1 MEDFKNE
8 NEYGNMKTEETY
20 EGIILKTGDEGYRYY
35 SEDDYS
41 EDSSI
46 ADIIITCGYV
56 SETSSTARVNMSA
69 TCENADDLYIRLLK
83 DEGTVL
89 YSTGTSGTSFSTQK
103 TFVSAGTYIV
113 EAEVVRTNG
122 GRKVRRAPLR
132 VETSVGEQNRCD
144 MCDETGW
151 MSATTQCTSCGA
163 WQTHAAPIQI
173 SHYNESVSISTV
185 TVNMS
190 ASCTNAV
197 DMYLRV
203 IREDGTE
210 CYSRHASSTNIS
222 KTMPLGAGRYTL
234 QAEAIS
240 LTGGI
245 RIATNEMVIN
255 PGNSSS
261 SGSSSGGCYNCGGTG
276 YVGSYNCSI
285 CNPSTGSSG
294 SSSNNC
300 SNCGGTGYVG
310 SGNCSIC
317 NPSTSSS
324 GSSSNNCS
332 NCGGTGYVGS
342 ANCSVC
348 NPEIKSY
355 DCSYCLDTGWLN
367 GQKCTHCSTDDLGP
381 NGIDITPSYS
391 IDSTLYTLN
400 VTATCGNAWWMRAE
414 VENTTFSNEASTNNV
429 SLEAIELEEGS
440 YSVKVTAQRNGIYR
454 YQYANVT
461 LKNREI
467 SYACPPYINFS
478 NETGEY
484 NSTTGKYSVS
494 VSVYCEDATHI
505 DMEILNNDKALC
517 ASIDGSGTSA
527 SGICDLVAG
536 KHYAKFVIERGSLGT
551 IEDVYAFDV
560 NATTTGG
567 GDPTSGNEDDTT
579 TTPEVEDIPDNER
592 KFLLLY
598 TGPDLNGG
606 NYETFTTADIQRLKE
621 CGATD
626 FVLLTAAS
634 YNRYNG
640 KSIIEEIPGEYE
652 VYSSPEKYME
662 EYSTFLDK
670 VGIELNNLD
679 LNELHYILWEEAP
692 AEKPYEVHL
701 FKPVNNDVRKYS
713 EWGNGYSY
721 DSYIE
726 EVINLANK
734 LVEKIPCCNLWIG
747 LPPMI
752 PSTYFLADKYIAP
765 YKYIVDN
772 VLYENKGDGT
782 NVPRSFF
789 NNIQGFYY
797 GTEEIPHSYTKFEE
811 DNRIIDY
818 NLVEIYDDCFKNIV
832 IYNMSVI
839 SNYVHTNYN
848 KKMLWIPYYHVDT
861 ELCKRVSYVAS
872 RTNIFDF
879 VILQTSYYFNGD
891 NGQSNMEVVKKCIE
905 QQEWYYPTGSNLYV
919 TGIPKGDS
927 KTQIGVIAEMDYTTT
942 EYGLQQF
949 LNYSKL
955 SEAEKKEHDLRQFP
969 VDVLPK
975 YKDRHKE
982 FVKKFADFV
991 NGTDETESVCMAFY
1005 GGERDDM
1012 FKSNI
1017 DIIGNVK
1024 EFFKYGKAIE

>member
-1 MEDFKNE
+1 MKKIRAAIVG
-8 NEYGNMKTEETY
+8 YGN
-20 EGIILKTGDEGYRYY
+20 I
-35 SEDDYS
+35 
-41 EDSSI
+41 
-46 ADIIITCGYV
+46 
-56 SETSSTARVNMSA
+56 
-69 TCENADDLYIRLLK
+69 
-83 DEGTVL
+83 
-89 YSTGTSGTSFSTQK
+89 
-103 TFVSAGTYIV
+103 
-113 EAEVVRTNG
+113 
-122 GRKVRRAPLR
+122 
-132 VETSVGEQNRCD
+132 
-144 MCDETGW
+144 
-151 MSATTQCTSCGA
+151 
-163 WQTHAAPIQI
+163 
-173 SHYNESVSISTV
+173 
-185 TVNMS
+185 
-190 ASCTNAV
+190 
-197 DMYLRV
+197 
-203 IREDGTE
+203 
-210 CYSRHASSTNIS
+210 
-222 KTMPLGAGRYTL
+222 GRYTL

-381 NGIDITPSYS
+381 NGIDIAPSYS

-536 KHYAKFVIERGSLGT
+536 KHYAKFVIERGNLGT

-567 GDPTSGNEDDTT
+567 GSTGGDDLTDEDDTT
-579 TTPEVEDIPDNER
+579 TTPPAVEDVPDNER

-598 TGPDLNGG
+598 TGPNLMGG
-606 NYETFTTADIQRLKE
+606 VYDEFDSAEGDFEKLAT

-626 FVLLTAAS
+626 FVFLTAAALN
-634 YNRYNG
+634 YDIYGNP
-640 KSIIEEIPGEYE
+640 IIDPVTNYE
-652 VYSSPEKYME
+652 DYTAYSCDVAFEKYNE
-662 EYSTFLDK
+662 KYPNVLGK
-670 VGIELNNLD
+670 IGIKQDTYKDAKD
-679 LNELHYILWEEAP
+679 LHKHLWGLGGE
-692 AEKPYEVHL
+692 
-701 FKPVNNDVRKYS
+701 
-713 EWGNGYSY
+713 NG
-721 DSYIE
+721 D
-726 EVINLANK
+726 EVIDAIANPNLITNGNQVFTQLNMNVNKYENSTANYSVYAEHVASLASNMVK
-734 LVEKIPCCNLWIG
+734 NIPNCRLWIG
-747 LPPMI
+747 LPPML
-752 PSTYFLADKYIAP
+752 PGAYFLAGRYETVCFELLKYVKSRSDVANTP
-765 YKYIVDN
+765 YWDN
-772 VLYENKGDGT
+772 VVG
-782 NVPRSFF
+782 
-789 NNIQGFYY
+789 IYY
-797 GTEEIPHSYTKFEE
+797 GTEDIPAGYVAFDETQVGKSFVDGNWVYE
-811 DNRIIDY
+811 DF
-818 NLVEIYDDCFKNIV
+818 DCPI
-832 IYNMSVI
+832 
-839 SNYVHTNYN
+839 VHTMRTLKNSFA
-848 KKMLWIPYYHVDT
+848 KQVDDSKSMQWLWIPYYKNFFFGGEGNPLAEYT
-861 ELCKRVSYVAS
+861 TGIPQRVGSVVNN
-872 RTNIFDF
+872 TDIFDF
-879 VILQTSYYFNGD
+879 VILQPSHYDRDYNYDNIALISKCALQGVCLQDDYIVNESAGTYELRSDNLVQVGSDYAPDGIKRAIIGVEMEIDTQINDEAKDRLTRYADYVNGFGKFILGFGD
-891 NGQSNMEVVKKCIE
+891 NMEKRPTAFYAADRNSLMDNNVYQKVKDFF
-905 QQEWYYPTGSNLYV
+905 TGN
-919 TGIPKGDS
+919 I
-927 KTQIGVIAEMDYTTT
+927 VI
-942 EYGLQQF
+942 
-949 LNYSKL
+949 
-955 SEAEKKEHDLRQFP
+955 
-969 VDVLPK
+969 
-975 YKDRHKE
+975 
-982 FVKKFADFV
+982 
-991 NGTDETESVCMAFY
+991 TES
-1005 GGERDDM
+1005 D
-1012 FKSNI
+1012 N
-1017 DIIGNVK
+1017 
-1024 EFFKYGKAIE
+1024 